1 MIYNENKIF
10 AKVWSVTPAENGKYI
25 DLQVTTSEKD
35 ADGNYKNSGWFPRAI
50 GHAANS
56 LKGVKKED
64 RIVITKSKF
73 TNERYKDQNGETKS
87 RFRFLIL
94 EASIDGNASSP
105 ATEAP
110 AQTKKKPVE
119 QAATQAQDDCPW

>member
-94 EASIDGNASSP
+94 EASIDGSTS
-105 ATEAP
+105 AP
-110 AQTKKKPVE
+110 AAESTAPTKKKPAE
-119 QAATQAQDDCPW
+119 PAATQAQDDCPW